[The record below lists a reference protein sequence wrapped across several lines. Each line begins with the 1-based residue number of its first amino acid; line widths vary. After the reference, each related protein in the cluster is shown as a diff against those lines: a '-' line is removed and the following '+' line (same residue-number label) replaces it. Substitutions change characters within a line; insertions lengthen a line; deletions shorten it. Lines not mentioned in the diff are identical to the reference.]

1 MSRNGEKNCFHF
13 VFLSTFRTFAITWR
27 IKYSQKSKLLDMKQK
42 KKQKKAAPKRFQG
55 IAKPGLYNGIVW
67 AAGMVV
73 IAFAL
78 LFFEGDFLWKAQ
90 ELNLFQHTSLFFK
103 QQMVVPGGMLT
114 YMGTFLTQFFY
125 YPWMGVLMLIALW
138 LLLMWMIRRAFQLP
152 RTWALLM
159 FVPVVLLLLTFMDMG
174 YWIYILKL
182 RGHFFVGTLGAL
194 FVTAMLWAFRC
205 LPGKYHL
212 RAVLLV
218 LTAVIGYPLFGIYG
232 LAATLLMGIFS
243 WRLESKT
250 VSAAY
255 SVLAILT
262 VVAVPL
268 LCYRYLYYEINQA
281 NIWWAKLPLYVIQDE
296 YHQYYIPY
304 YLLALFYVILAVTYK
319 PERNEETAKP
329 MRWLLAQAAL
339 LAVLVI
345 GTYKGWFKDENF
357 HHELAMQRCIDRLD
371 WEGVLSEASKQ
382 KDEPTRAIVM
392 MKNLALSRLQRQGSE
407 MYSYKNGSKL
417 YDAPFVFTMMLV
429 NGPMIY
435 CQYGMTNFC
444 MRYCTEMG
452 VEYDWRAE
460 YYKNL
465 TRCTLLNGEWNAAR
479 KYINQLK
486 ETTFHKKWAEEME
499 QLVGHK
505 EKIAQHPE
513 LGPITHLMHYENKLY
528 ADQGQVERCLMVN
541 LSRPNEVE
549 DPYFQEQSLL
559 ASLWMADAP
568 SFWYHLGRYLQLHPN
583 QPIPVHYQEAA
594 YLFSELEERPLP
606 ENIAI
611 DSSVKEKYN
620 RFDKT
625 MGQFDGQDIEDVRK
639 ATEPMFGDCYFYQ
652 YYLMSN
658 LPEY

>member
-1 MSRNGEKNCFHF
+1 
-13 VFLSTFRTFAITWR
+13 
-27 IKYSQKSKLLDMKQK
+27 MKQK
-42 KKQKKAAPKRFQG
+42 KQKKKAAPKRFQG
-55 IAKPGLYNGIVW
+55 IAKPGLYNSIVW
-67 AAGMVV
+67 AAGLVL

-78 LFFEGDFLWKAQ
+78 LFFESDFLWKAQ

-114 YMGTFLTQFFY
+114 YVGTFLTQFFY

-138 LLLMWMIRRAFQLP
+138 LLLMWMIKRAFQLP
-152 RTWALLM
+152 RTWALLL
-159 FVPVVLLLLTFMDMG
+159 FVPVALLLLTFMDMG

-194 FVTAMLWAFRC
+194 FVTAMLWAFRS

-212 RAVLLV
+212 RAVLLI
-218 LTAVIGYPLFGIYG
+218 LTAVIGYPLAGIYG

-250 VSAAY
+250 VSAVY
-255 SVLAILT
+255 SVLAFLA

-268 LCYRYLYYEINQA
+268 LCYRYLYHEINQA

-339 LAVLVI
+339 LAVLAI

-392 MKNLALSRLQRQGSE
+392 MKNLALGRLGRQGNE
-407 MYSYKNGSKL
+407 MYSYKNGSKQ
-417 YDAPFVFTMMLV
+417 YNAPFPCRLLII
-429 NGPMIY
+429 NGPMLY

-444 MRYCTEMG
+444 IRYCTEMG

-465 TRCTLLNGEWNAAR
+465 IRSTLLNGEWNAAR
-479 KYINQLK
+479 KYINHLK
-486 ETTFHKKWAEEME
+486 ETTFHRKWAEKME
-499 QLVGHK
+499 ALVGK
-505 EKIAQHPE
+505 PKQIAQNPE
-513 LGPITHLMHYENKLY
+513 LAPITHLMQYDNRLY
-528 ADQGQVERCLMVN
+528 ADQGYVERCIMIH
-541 LSRPNEVE
+541 LSALREKN
-549 DPYFQEQSLL
+549 DPYFQEQALL
-559 ASLWMADAP
+559 AAMWSANP
-568 SFWYHLGRYLQLHPN
+568 QVFWYHFGRYVKLHPN

-594 YLFSELEERPLP
+594 YLFGVLAKNPNVDKFP
-606 ENIAI
+606 I
-611 DSSVKEKYN
+611 DSSVKERFL
-620 RFDKT
+620 RFDKILP
-625 MGQFDGQDIEDVRK
+625 QYDGKDITEVRK
-639 ATEPMFGDCYFYQ
+639 AVEPMFGDTYFYQ
-652 YYLMSN
+652 YYVMSN

>member
-1 MSRNGEKNCFHF
+1 
-13 VFLSTFRTFAITWR
+13 
-27 IKYSQKSKLLDMKQK
+27 MKQK
-42 KKQKKAAPKRFQG
+42 KKQKKATASKRFQG
-55 IAKPGLYNGIVW
+55 IANPGLYNSIVW
-67 AAGMVV
+67 ASGLVV

-114 YMGTFLTQFFY
+114 YVGTFLTQFFY

-138 LLLMWMIRRAFQLP
+138 LLLMWMVRRAFQLP

-159 FVPVVLLLLTFMDMG
+159 FVPVILLLLTFMDMG

-194 FVTAMLWAFRC
+194 FVTSMLWAFRC

-218 LTAVIGYPLFGIYG
+218 LAAVIGYPLFGIYG

-262 VVAVPL
+262 AMAVPL

-281 NIWWAKLPLYVIQDE
+281 NIWWAKLPLYVIQEE

-339 LAVLVI
+339 FAVLVI

-357 HHELAMQRCIDRLD
+357 HHELAMQRCINRLD

-392 MKNLALSRLQRQGSE
+392 MKNLALGRLGRQGNE
-407 MYSYKNGSKL
+407 MYSYKNGSKA
-417 YDAPFVFTMMLV
+417 YNAPFTFPLLMV

-486 ETTFHKKWAEEME
+486 QTTFHKKWAEEME
-499 QLVGHK
+499 LLVGHRD
-505 EKIAQHPE
+505 KIAQHPE
-513 LGPITHLMHYENKLY
+513 LGPITHLMHYENRLY
-528 ADQGQVERCLMVN
+528 ADQGKVERCIMTHLAE
-541 LSRPNEVE
+541 LREVD
-549 DPYFQEQSLL
+549 DPYFQEQALL
-559 ASLWMADAP
+559 ASLWSANP
-568 SFWYHLGRYLQLHPN
+568 QIFWYHFSRYVKQHPK
-583 QPIPVHYQEAA
+583 QAIPVHYQEAA
-594 YLFSELEERPLP
+594 YLFGVLANNPNVDKFPIDPSIKERF
-606 ENIAI
+606 
-611 DSSVKEKYN
+611 S
-620 RFDKT
+620 RFDHT
-625 MGQFDGQDIEDVRK
+625 MAQYDGKDLEDVRK
-639 ATEPMFGDCYFYQ
+639 ATESLFGDTYFYQ
-652 YYLMSN
+652 YYVMSN

>member
-1 MSRNGEKNCFHF
+1 
-13 VFLSTFRTFAITWR
+13 
-27 IKYSQKSKLLDMKQK
+27 MKQK

-67 AAGMVV
+67 AAGLVV

-114 YMGTFLTQFFY
+114 YVGTFLTQFFY

-138 LLLMWMIRRAFQLP
+138 LLLMWMVRRAFQLP

-250 VSAAY
+250 VSAVY

-262 VVAVPL
+262 AVAVPL

-339 LAVLVI
+339 FAVLVI
-345 GTYKGWFKDENF
+345 GTYKVWFKDENF

-392 MKNLALSRLQRQGSE
+392 MKNLALGRLGRQGNE
-407 MYSYKNGSKL
+407 MYSYKNGSKQ
-417 YDAPFVFTMMLV
+417 YNAPFPCRLLII
-429 NGPMIY
+429 NGPMLY

-444 MRYCTEMG
+444 IRYCTEMG

-479 KYINQLK
+479 KYINHLK
-486 ETTFHKKWAEEME
+486 ETTFHRKWAEKME
-499 QLVGHK
+499 ALVGK
-505 EKIAQHPE
+505 PKQIAQNPE
-513 LGPITHLMHYENKLY
+513 MAPITHLMQYDNRLY
-528 ADQGQVERCLMVN
+528 ADQGYVERSIMIH
-541 LSRPNEVE
+541 LSALREKN
-549 DPYFQEQSLL
+549 DPYFQEQALL
-559 ASLWMADAP
+559 AAMWSANP
-568 SFWYHLGRYLQLHPN
+568 QVFWYHFGRYVKLHPN

-594 YLFSELEERPLP
+594 YLFGILAKNPNVDKFP
-606 ENIAI
+606 I
-611 DSSVKEKYN
+611 DSSVKERFL
-620 RFDKT
+620 RFDKILP
-625 MGQFDGQDIEDVRK
+625 QYDGKDITEVRK
-639 ATEPMFGDCYFYQ
+639 AVEPMFGDTYFYQ
-652 YYLMSN
+652 YYVMSN

>member
-1 MSRNGEKNCFHF
+1 
-13 VFLSTFRTFAITWR
+13 
-27 IKYSQKSKLLDMKQK
+27 MKQK

-67 AAGMVV
+67 AAGLVV

-114 YMGTFLTQFFY
+114 YVGTFLTQFFY

-138 LLLMWMIRRAFQLP
+138 LLLMWMVRRAFLLP

-159 FVPVVLLLLTFMDMG
+159 FVPVSLLLLTFMDTG

-205 LPGKYHL
+205 LPRKYYL
-212 RAVLLV
+212 RAMLLV

-250 VSAAY
+250 VSAVY

-262 VVAVPL
+262 MVAVPL

-281 NIWWAKLPLYVIQDE
+281 NIWWAKLPLYVIQEE

-357 HHELAMQRCIDRLD
+357 HHELAMQRSIDRLD

-392 MKNLALSRLQRQGSE
+392 MKNLALGRLGRQGNE

-486 ETTFHKKWAEEME
+486 ETIFHKKWAEEME

-513 LGPITHLMHYENKLY
+513 LGPITHLMHYENRLY
-528 ADQGQVERCLMVN
+528 ADQGKVERCIMTHLAE
-541 LSRPNEVE
+541 LREVD
-549 DPYFQEQSLL
+549 DPYFQEQALL
-559 ASLWMADAP
+559 ASLWSANP
-568 SFWYHLGRYLQLHPN
+568 QIFWYHFSRYVKQHPH
-583 QPIPVHYQEAA
+583 QAIPVHYQEAA
-594 YLFSELEERPLP
+594 YLFGILGKNPNVDKFP
-606 ENIAI
+606 V
-611 DSSVKEKYN
+611 DSSVKERHA
-620 RFDKT
+620 RFDQT
-625 MGQFDGQDIEDVRK
+625 MAQYDGQNIEDVRK
-639 ATEPMFGDCYFYQ
+639 ATESLFGDTYFYQ
-652 YYLMSN
+652 YYVMSN

>member
-1 MSRNGEKNCFHF
+1 
-13 VFLSTFRTFAITWR
+13 
-27 IKYSQKSKLLDMKQK
+27 MKQ
-42 KKQKKAAPKRFQG
+42 KKQKKASRRFQG
-55 IAKPGLYNGIVW
+55 IAKPGLYRTIVW
-67 AAGMVV
+67 TAGLVL
-73 IAFAL
+73 IALAL
-78 LFFEGDFLWKAQ
+78 LIFEGDFLWKAQ
-90 ELNLFQHTSLFFK
+90 ELNLFQHTSLFFS

-114 YMGTFLTQFFY
+114 YLGTFLTQFFY
-125 YPWMGVLMLIALW
+125 YPWLGVLMLIGCW
-138 LLLMWMIRRAFQLP
+138 LLLMWMIRRAFHLP
-152 RTWALLM
+152 KTWALLM
-159 FVPVVLLLLTFMDMG
+159 FVPVSLLLLTFMETG

-182 RGHFFVGTLGAL
+182 RGHIFVGTLGAL

-205 LPGKYHL
+205 LPGKYYL
-212 RAVLLV
+212 RAMLLV

-250 VSAAY
+250 VSAVY

-262 VVAVPL
+262 MVAVPL

-392 MKNLALSRLQRQGSE
+392 MKNLALGRLGRQGNE
-407 MYSYKNGSKL
+407 MYSYKNGSKQ
-417 YDAPFVFTMMLV
+417 YNAPFPCRLLII
-429 NGPMIY
+429 NGPMLY

-444 MRYCTEMG
+444 IRYCTEMG

-479 KYINQLK
+479 KYINHLK
-486 ETTFHKKWAEEME
+486 ETTFHRKWAEKME
-499 QLVGHK
+499 ALVGK
-505 EKIAQHPE
+505 PKQIVQNPE
-513 LGPITHLMHYENKLY
+513 MAPITHLMQYDNRLY
-528 ADQGQVERCLMVN
+528 ADQGYVERSIMIH
-541 LSRPNEVE
+541 LSALREKN
-549 DPYFQEQSLL
+549 DPYFQEQALL
-559 ASLWMADAP
+559 AAMWSANP
-568 SFWYHLGRYLQLHPN
+568 QVFWYHFGRYVKLHPN
-583 QPIPVHYQEAA
+583 QPIPIHYQEAA
-594 YLFSELEERPLP
+594 YLFGILAKNPNVDKFP
-606 ENIAI
+606 I
-611 DSSVKEKYN
+611 DSSVKERFL
-620 RFDKT
+620 RFDKILP
-625 MGQFDGQDIEDVRK
+625 QYDGKDITEVRE
-639 ATEPMFGDCYFYQ
+639 AVEPMFGDTYFYQ

>member
-1 MSRNGEKNCFHF
+1 
-13 VFLSTFRTFAITWR
+13 
-27 IKYSQKSKLLDMKQK
+27 MKQK
-42 KKQKKAAPKRFQG
+42 KQKKKAAPKRFQG
-55 IAKPGLYNGIVW
+55 IAKPGLYNSIVW
-67 AAGMVV
+67 AAGLVV

-78 LFFEGDFLWKAQ
+78 LFFESDFLWKAQ
-90 ELNLFQHTSLFFK
+90 EMNLFQHTSLFFK

-114 YMGTFLTQFFY
+114 YLGTFLTQFFY

-138 LLLMWMIRRAFQLP
+138 LLLMWMIKRAFQLP
-152 RTWALLM
+152 RTWALLL

-194 FVTAMLWAFRC
+194 FVTAMLWAFRS

-218 LTAVIGYPLFGIYG
+218 LTAIIGYPLAGIYG
-232 LAATLLMGIFS
+232 LAATLLMGILC
-243 WRLESKT
+243 WRLESKS
-250 VSAAY
+250 VSAVY

-281 NIWWAKLPLYVIQDE
+281 NIWWAKLPLYVIQEE

-304 YLLALFYVILAVTYK
+304 YLLALFYVILAVTYQA
-319 PERNEETAKP
+319 ERNEETAKP

-392 MKNLALSRLQRQGSE
+392 MKNLALGRLGRQGNE
-407 MYSYKNGSKL
+407 MYSYKNGSKQ
-417 YDAPFVFTMMLV
+417 YNAPFPCRLLII
-429 NGPMIY
+429 NGPMLY

-444 MRYCTEMG
+444 IRYCTEMG

-465 TRCTLLNGEWNAAR
+465 IRSTLLNGEWNAAR
-479 KYINQLK
+479 KYINHLK
-486 ETTFHKKWAEEME
+486 ETTFHRKWAEKME
-499 QLVGHK
+499 ALVGK
-505 EKIAQHPE
+505 PKQIAQNPE
-513 LGPITHLMHYENKLY
+513 LAPITHLMQYDNRLY
-528 ADQGQVERCLMVN
+528 ADQGYVERCIMIH
-541 LSRPNEVE
+541 LSALREKN
-549 DPYFQEQSLL
+549 DPYFQEQALL
-559 ASLWMADAP
+559 AAMWSANP
-568 SFWYHLGRYLQLHPN
+568 QVFWYHFGRYVKLHPN

-594 YLFSELEERPLP
+594 YLFGVLAKNPNVDKFP
-606 ENIAI
+606 I
-611 DSSVKEKYN
+611 DSSVKERFL
-620 RFDKT
+620 RFDKILP
-625 MGQFDGQDIEDVRK
+625 QYDGKDITEVRK
-639 ATEPMFGDCYFYQ
+639 AVEPMFGDTYFYQ
-652 YYLMSN
+652 YYVMSN